1 MFWKKQ
7 IFERANVS
15 PKLVN
20 NFLRNLLRAKFSLC
34 VEKSIKRIVELSG
47 HFWQSFKGHFNKENS
62 KSKVRVI
69 FR

>member
-1 MFWKKQ
+1 MTIKIFRRKNSNVLKKQ

-20 NFLRNLLRAKFSLC
+20 NFLRNLLRAKFSFC

-47 HFWQSFKGHFNKENS
+47 HF
-62 KSKVRVI
+62 
-69 FR
+69 